1 MRVEMK
7 GVASASLA
15 RPLESLFEGGSAV
28 GLGDRELLD
37 RFAARR
43 DGGGEVAFA
52 ALVARHGPMVM
63 RVCRNVLDVSCD
75 VHDAF
80 QAVFLVLARRANA
93 IRTRNSVGNWLYGVA
108 VRVSARARVTAIRR
122 QIRERRTL
130 RAAETIATVDSN
142 QNDPSPIEQNEHA
155 EVVHQELSRLPEKYR
170 APVVLCYLE
179 GLTHDEAA
187 ARLSWPV
194 GTVRSRLARAR
205 DTLRSRLARRGVTAP
220 VALGPMASW
229 IVGEGPA
236 PPGAGATFASEVIT
250 RDLPASIAR
259 TVSQLPTG
267 RTAAAGTATSASIL
281 LSQGVLKSMMFKKL
295 LIAACTLPPI
305 AITALGG
312 GVFLARKTLA
322 QVEKPTAAPSVPNA
336 PQPTAIEAPLSA
348 DVDRLA
354 QQLLEAARRRYDAQR
369 AYYEEGRITIDRF
382 VDAGKQL
389 ELAELRIAKTDFDR
403 LAIRQRHL
411 DRIRAIEQRE
421 DAELKVGRG
430 TEADVAEA
438 RERRLEAEFDLLLSQ
453 RETRETTASVL
464 RRLSELERKVEQ
476 LQKERAIK

>member
-1 MRVEMK
+1 
-7 GVASASLA
+7 
-15 RPLESLFEGGSAV
+15 
-28 GLGDRELLD
+28 
-37 RFAARR
+37 
-43 DGGGEVAFA
+43 
-52 ALVARHGPMVM
+52 
-63 RVCRNVLDVSCD
+63 
-75 VHDAF
+75 
-80 QAVFLVLARRANA
+80 
-93 IRTRNSVGNWLYGVA
+93 
-108 VRVSARARVTAIRR
+108 
-122 QIRERRTL
+122 
-130 RAAETIATVDSN
+130 
-142 QNDPSPIEQNEHA
+142 
-155 EVVHQELSRLPEKYR
+155 
-170 APVVLCYLE
+170 
-179 GLTHDEAA
+179 
-187 ARLSWPV
+187 
-194 GTVRSRLARAR
+194 
-205 DTLRSRLARRGVTAP
+205 
-220 VALGPMASW
+220 
-229 IVGEGPA
+229 
-236 PPGAGATFASEVIT
+236 
-250 RDLPASIAR
+250 
-259 TVSQLPTG
+259 
-267 RTAAAGTATSASIL
+267 
-281 LSQGVLKSMMFKKL
+281 MMFKKL

-336 PQPTAIEAPLSA
+336 PQPTAKEAPQPD

-382 VDAGKQL
+382 VDAGKQV

>member
-1 MRVEMK
+1 MTNATAQGFTDHMQVLF
-7 GVASASLA
+7 GVGTCAGMTDGQL
-15 RPLESLFEGGSAV
+15 LE
-28 GLGDRELLD
+28 
-37 RFAARR
+37 RFVAEHNS
-43 DGGGEVAFA
+43 GGELAFE

-63 RVCRNVLDVSCD
+63 RVCSNLLDEPHD

-80 QAVFLVLARRANA
+80 QAVFLVLARRAGA
-93 IRTRNSVGNWLYGVA
+93 IRNRNSVGGWLYGVA
-108 VRVSARARVTAIRR
+108 VRVAARARASAIRR
-122 QIRERRTL
+122 NIRDRRTTH
-130 RAAETIATVDSN
+130 AAQSIAAVVSN
-142 QNDPSPIEQNEHA
+142 QNDASTIERNEGA
-155 EVVHQELSRLPEKYR
+155 EIVHHELGRLPEKYR

-220 VALGPMASW
+220 AALGPMASW

-267 RTAAAGTATSASIL
+267 RTAAAATATSASIL

-336 PQPTAIEAPLSA
+336 PQPTAKEAPQPD

-382 VDAGKQL
+382 VDAGKQV